1 MSVSERG
8 VVMNRRMIL
17 LAAAATAAAGPA
29 LAQTPRSGE
38 AETTH
43 ANKTAQIGGASL
55 VMANI
60 ALDKA
65 SSAKVKEFAQ
75 FEHNEQTLAGAI
87 LKSMDP
93 SLNPPSPPPDVAA
106 AIDKLK
112 QMKPGEA
119 FDHEFVTAQIQGHNL
134 LRTIQED
141 YLKVGHDPDAVNTTK
156 LIHLMIGEHLTLL
169 SDLDK
174 NLREL

>member
-1 MSVSERG
+1 
-8 VVMNRRMIL
+8 MNRRMIL

>member
-8 VVMNRRMIL
+8 VAMNRRMIL
-17 LAAAATAAAGPA
+17 LAATATAAAGPA

-55 VMANI
+55 TIANL

-65 SSAKVKEFAQ
+65 SSPKVKEFAQ
-75 FEHNEQTLAGAI
+75 FEHNEQTLAASI
-87 LKSMDP
+87 LDS
-93 SLNPPSPPPDVAA
+93 SLNPPNPPPDVAA

-112 QMKPGEA
+112 QMKPGKA
-119 FDHEFVTAQIQGHNL
+119 FDHEFVTSQIKGHSL

-141 YLKVGHDPDAVNTTK
+141 YLKVGHDPDTVNTTK
-156 LIHLMIGEHLTLL
+156 LILLMIGEHLTLL

-174 NLREL
+174 DHLREL